1 MGMKIYLCSNWIRN
15 EIRNIKYELAYSD
28 FEDISIS
35 STGGD
40 NNNSVTAEADAITF
54 RLSYGF

>member
-1 MGMKIYLCSNWIRN
+1 MKSG
-15 EIRNIKYELAYSD
+15 NIKYEVAYSD

-40 NNNSVTAEADAITF
+40 NNNSVSADADAITF